1 MLRALILMFSAVA
14 MSGCI
19 STPNTK
25 AFVTPIGGIGIH
37 SFKPERDPNRMPP
50 DAQRVARI
58 AGNQQACEAAANGDC
73 PREGTVPTL

>member
-1 MLRALILMFSAVA
+1 MFRALFVISFAAA

-19 STPNTK
+19 STPDTK
-25 AFVTPIGGIGIH
+25 ALITPFGVAGIH

-58 AGNQQACEAAANGDC
+58 AANQHACEADTSCVRNQ
-73 PREGTVPTL
+73 